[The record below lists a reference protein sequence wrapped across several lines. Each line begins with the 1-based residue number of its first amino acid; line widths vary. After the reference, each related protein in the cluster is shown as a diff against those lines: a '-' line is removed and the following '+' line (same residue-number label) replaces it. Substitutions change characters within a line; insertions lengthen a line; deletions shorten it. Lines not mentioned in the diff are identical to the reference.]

1 MATGEIDLGGRRLR
15 APLAILAALL
25 LVGGG
30 LGFMGYRTWFAEA
43 GGEGRR
49 LETAEVTRTT
59 IRATIASS
67 GTVASETKTDLNFG
81 SVGKVKKVYVK
92 LGDQVQEGQV
102 LAVLED
108 DELANAL
115 ATAQAAYDAAV
126 IKLRQLEQGATDAEI
141 AAADQAV
148 ATAQASL
155 DKATKDLN
163 DLRRGATSVEL
174 TAAEQALA
182 TAQSTRAKAQAE
194 LNDLLAGPSDAE
206 LAAAE
211 ANLETAQTNQKTAER
226 AVDTARSAVDS
237 GRTSMESAYNAYCD
251 DDGVL
256 ADICAGR
263 PIPLSDAQVQA
274 LSDSVTSS
282 TPVQLAVDAARLV
295 SANQTYNAAVSGQ
308 QNAEDALTSA
318 REAVRVAQ
326 LRLDELR
333 AGPSESTITTAL
345 AALDAAQAGVE
356 AAQAKLDDLR
366 AGPSADTLMAA
377 ESAVASAQSS
387 LLAAQA
393 RREELL
399 RGAKPEEIDLQQ
411 TQVTQAALAVEKA
424 RLALDKTRL
433 RAPFAGTIG
442 AVNLQEGEYVTAA
455 PQQPAITLLSPESV
469 RLDLTIGEADLP
481 SVHPGSVGAII
492 FDAIQGQM
500 YPFRVTAIGLAPK
513 TQQGVVTYVT
523 QAALLVPPNAPRPAA
538 GMTGAAVVVQEQRD
552 NVLTVPARAIRKR
565 GTDQIVEVVVD
576 GVPEE
581 RVIKAGLSDGTNTE
595 VIEGLAEHDVVV
607 LPAVSSSRSS
617 GSSAN
622 KTPTIPGGIR

>member
-1 MATGEIDLGGRRLR
+1 MTRDELDLGGRWRR
-15 APLAILAALL
+15 APLLILAGI
-25 LVGGG
+25 LVVAGG

-102 LAVLED
+102 LAELEA
-108 DELANAL
+108 DELENAL
-115 ATAQAAYDAAV
+115 ETAQAAYDAAV
-126 IKLRQLEQGATDAEI
+126 IKLRQLEQGATDADI

-155 DKATKDLN
+155 DKATKELN

-194 LNDLLAGPSDAE
+194 LNDLLAGPSEAE

-211 ANLETAQTNQKTAER
+211 ANVETAQTNLRTAER
-226 AVDTARSAVDS
+226 AIDTAQQAVDS
-237 GRTSMESAYNAYCD
+237 GRTSMDSAYNTYCD
-251 DDGVL
+251 DEGAL
-256 ADICAGR
+256 ADICSAR
-263 PIPLSDAQVQA
+263 SIPLSDAQAQE

-282 TPVQLAVDAARLV
+282 TPVQLAVDAARLL
-295 SANQTYNAAVSGQ
+295 SANQTYNAAVSSQ
-308 QNAEDALTSA
+308 ENAQDALASA
-318 REAVRVAQ
+318 QEAVKVAQ

-333 AGPSESTITTAL
+333 AGPSQSTIMAAL
-345 AALDAAQAGVE
+345 AALDAAQAGVD

-366 AGPSADTLMAA
+366 AGASADTLMAA
-377 ESAVASAQSS
+377 ESAVTSAQAS
-387 LLAAQA
+387 LAAAQA
-393 RREELL
+393 RRDELL
-399 RGAKPEEIDLQQ
+399 RGAKPEEIDLQR
-411 TQVTQAALAVEKA
+411 TQVTQAALAVDKA

-433 RAPFAGTIG
+433 RAPFAGTVG
-442 AVNLQEGEYVTAA
+442 AVNLQEGEYVLAT
-455 PQQPAITLLSPESV
+455 PQQPAITLLAPESI

-481 SVHPGSVGAII
+481 SIHPGSVGAII

-538 GMTGAAVVVQEQRD
+538 GMTGAAVVVQEERA

-565 GTDQIVEVVVD
+565 GGDQIVEVMVD
-576 GVPEE
+576 GVPQE
-581 RVIKAGLSDGTNTE
+581 RVIKAGLSDGQNTE
-595 VIEGLAEHDVVV
+595 VIEGLAEHDQVV
-607 LPAVSSSRSS
+607 LPAISSSRSGSSS
-617 GSSAN
+617 GS
-622 KTPTIPGGIR
+622 KTPTLPGGIR